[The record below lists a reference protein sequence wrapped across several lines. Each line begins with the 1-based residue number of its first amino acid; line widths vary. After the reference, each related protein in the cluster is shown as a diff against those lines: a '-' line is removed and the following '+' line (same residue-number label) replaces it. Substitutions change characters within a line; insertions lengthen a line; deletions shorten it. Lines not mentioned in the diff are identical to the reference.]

1 MSFEIDLE
9 HGGRWTGL
17 TLAGREWLWS
27 RPDPARNQ
35 VRSGDGFVD
44 AGGIEECLPT
54 IRGLP
59 DHGAVWSRPW
69 TGLSDG
75 LAAVETDDFWFARR
89 IHQGEDGAVRA
100 SYRLHAAAGYRFV
113 WAAHALLD
121 LSENAEVCLP
131 TGLPVRLYDQ
141 RGRPGWL
148 ATSWPDCAGV
158 PMSRLGPVDGTA
170 TGAVVVG
177 ASTAIVVDGD
187 RTLELALSC
196 AGAPVSMALWRN
208 LGGFP
213 EGRPYRSVGVEPML
227 GAVFDLDEARLPGD
241 AATVPASGELTW
253 ELTLRGRTRDD
264 HAGTPA

>member
-35 VRSGDGFVD
+35 VRPGDGFVD

-69 TGLSDG
+69 TALSDG

-141 RGRPGWL
+141 RGRSGPSSSASCSSTG
-148 ATSWPDCAGV
+148 T
-158 PMSRLGPVDGTA
+158 RLDLRARRRRGIT
-170 TGAVVVG
+170 
-177 ASTAIVVDGD
+177 
-187 RTLELALSC
+187 RTLTS
-196 AGAPVSMALWRN
+196 AGMS
-208 LGGFP
+208 
-213 EGRPYRSVGVEPML
+213 E
-227 GAVFDLDEARLPGD
+227 
-241 AATVPASGELTW
+241 
-253 ELTLRGRTRDD
+253 
-264 HAGTPA
+264 AGTRRILPHRPSRRQTRRRRLRRPALAWPAPLCHPPHP